1 MRKFSKRMS
10 CVWKVRGTIYG
21 FGCVS
26 KSVFSYDDD
35 DDDTVTMSERL
46 HGSASQGVMVSE
58 RLDNSASPD
67 SRDQVGSDQSQFG
80 GGGAIGGITPYNAG
94 GDATGGITPRNTRV
108 GIIRVSLL
116 ERGREA
122 PRVSLSEGDRD
133 NIWSL
138 SNSRRTD

>member
-10 CVWKVRGTIYG
+10 CVWEVRGTIYG

-58 RLDNSASPD
+58 RLDNSASPV
-67 SRDQVGSDQSQFG
+67 SRDRVGSDQSQFG
-80 GGGAIGGITPYNAG
+80 GGGAIGGNPT
-94 GDATGGITPRNTRV
+94 TRV
-108 GIIRVSLL
+108 GCHRRHHTSQHACKNYKSESLRAREGSSESESL
-116 ERGREA
+116 GGR
-122 PRVSLSEGDRD
+122 
-133 NIWSL
+133 
-138 SNSRRTD
+138 